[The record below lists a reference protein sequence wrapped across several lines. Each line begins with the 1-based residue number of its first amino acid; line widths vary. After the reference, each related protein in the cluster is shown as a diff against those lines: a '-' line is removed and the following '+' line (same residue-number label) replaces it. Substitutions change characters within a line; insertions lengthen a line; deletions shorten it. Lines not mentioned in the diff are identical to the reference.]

1 MPTKTRKQ
9 TKGTRVPS
17 FSDETIRTIL
27 AKVFAGAHPGTNM
40 FRMIHTI
47 NTGLVLMGI
56 RKGAII
62 NVDKSVCTLLETN
75 GVYVTKIKG
84 DTFISLRKPTIDSTT
99 TDTEL
104 GKALGYLT
112 PTEIKEDDPTK
123 RFMDI
128 KVVFR
133 RKSGKPIET
142 YLLSQVVIGKTEA
155 QMKRYLQPFI
165 KGIQS
170 MPLPEE
176 FTILECTPMIQ

>member
-1 MPTKTRKQ
+1 MPSKTRKQ
-9 TKGTRVPS
+9 KKETRVRS
-17 FSDETIRTIL
+17 FSDETIRAIL

-62 NVDKSVCTLLETN
+62 NVDKSVCTLLEKN
-75 GVYVTKIKG
+75 GVYVTNIKG
-84 DTFISLRKPTIDSTT
+84 DTFISLQKPVIDSSA
-99 TDTEL
+99 TDTEI
-104 GKALGYLT
+104 GRALGYLT
-112 PTEIKEDDPTK
+112 PTEIKQDDPTK
-123 RFMDI
+123 RFLDI

-133 RKSGKPIET
+133 RNSGKPVET
-142 YLLSQVVIGKTEA
+142 YLLSQVVIGKTDA

-165 KGIQS
+165 KGIQNV
-170 MPLPEE
+170 PLPAE